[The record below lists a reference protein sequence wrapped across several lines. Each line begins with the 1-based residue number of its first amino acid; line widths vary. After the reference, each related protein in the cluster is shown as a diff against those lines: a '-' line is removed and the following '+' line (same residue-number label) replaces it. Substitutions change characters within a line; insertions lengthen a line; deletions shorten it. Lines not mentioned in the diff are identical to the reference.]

1 MPPRSSRSKGRSS
14 ANSELLVEIP
24 PLVLDLPP
32 DAQDEAA
39 EERKDEAES
48 GFTEWFKKQLTT
60 HEMAPYSV
68 ELNVHS
74 NTSN

>member
-32 DAQDEAA
+32 DDQDEA
-39 EERKDEAES
+39 EEQKEEGES
-48 GFTEWFKKQLTT
+48 KFTEWFKKQLTT